1 MILLA
6 DVGASTAK
14 VVYLGSMFPE
24 ARSVQMVYKGFN
36 PTYDTEEVI
45 YERISSWSTPKGSKN
60 DVHSVILYGAGCM
73 QLDRAQKVFRVLKKH
88 YFNASIKVHSDLL
101 APIHTNQSQA
111 GYYAILGTGS
121 VGCYFDGQSIH
132 LLQPSLGFLMNDTG
146 SGFHIGKVFLT
157 RLLTGDIAHKSLII
171 GIQEEWGNP
180 LQQVDWVSVEN
191 DLIFQSSVASL
202 AKIIATYQ
210 EDASI
215 RSVLFECFE
224 LWVNDLVKHGQDPIN
239 KLHLSGSVGF
249 HFKGVIQEVLSTKG
263 IQIGQCIASPM
274 TVLEKRLNV
283 V

>member
-24 ARSVQMVYKGFN
+24 GKTTQIVYKGFN
-36 PTYDTEEVI
+36 PTYHTEEEL
-45 YERISSWSTPKGSKN
+45 YERIRRWSVPNGTTK
-60 DVHSVILYGAGCM
+60 DVHSVIFYGAGCM
-73 QLDRAQKVFRVLKKH
+73 RLDRAQKVSGALKK
-88 YFNASIKVHSDLL
+88 YFPNASINVYSDLL
-101 APIHTNQSQA
+101 APIHINQSQA

-121 VGCYFDGQSIH
+121 VCCYFDGQFIH
-132 LLQPSLGFLMNDTG
+132 LLQPSLGFLINDTG
-146 SGFHIGKVFLT
+146 SGFHLGKACLT
-157 RLLTGDIAHKSLII
+157 RLLSGDLAHKSLLLK
-171 GIQEEWGNP
+171 IQEQWGYP
-180 LQQVDWVSVEN
+180 LRKVDWVSVEN

-224 LWVNDLVKHGQDPIN
+224 LWVDDLVKHGQNPIN

-249 HFKGVIQEVLSTKG
+249 HFKGVIQEVLSAKG
-263 IQIGQCIASPM
+263 IQIGQCLSLIHI
-274 TVLEKRLNV
+274 
-283 V
+283 

>member
-24 ARSVQMVYKGFN
+24 GKTTQIVYKGFN
-36 PTYDTEEVI
+36 PTYHTEEEL
-45 YERISSWSTPKGSKN
+45 YERIRRWSVPNGTTK
-60 DVHSVILYGAGCM
+60 DVHSVIFYGAGCM
-73 QLDRAQKVFRVLKKH
+73 RLDRAQKVSGALKK
-88 YFNASIKVHSDLL
+88 YFPNASINVYSDLL
-101 APIHTNQSQA
+101 APIHINQSQA

-121 VGCYFDGQSIH
+121 VCCYFDGQFIH
-132 LLQPSLGFLMNDTG
+132 LLQPSLGFLINDTG
-146 SGFHIGKVFLT
+146 SGFHLGKACLT
-157 RLLTGDIAHKSLII
+157 RLLSGDLAHKSLLLK
-171 GIQEEWGNP
+171 IQEQWGYP
-180 LQQVDWVSVEN
+180 LRKVDWVSVEN

-224 LWVNDLVKHGQDPIN
+224 LWVDDLVKHGQNPIN

>member
-14 VVYLGSMFPE
+14 VVYLGSMFP
-24 ARSVQMVYKGFN
+24 QGKTTQIVYKGFN
-36 PTYDTEEVI
+36 PTYHTEEEL
-45 YERISSWSTPKGSKN
+45 YERIRRWSVPNGTTK
-60 DVHSVILYGAGCM
+60 DVHSVIFYGAGCM
-73 QLDRAQKVFRVLKKH
+73 RLDRAQKVSGALKK
-88 YFNASIKVHSDLL
+88 YFPNASINVYSDLL
-101 APIHTNQSQA
+101 APIHINQSQA

-121 VGCYFDGQSIH
+121 VCCYFDGQFIH
-132 LLQPSLGFLMNDTG
+132 LLQPSLGFLINDTG
-146 SGFHIGKVFLT
+146 SGFHLGKACLT
-157 RLLTGDIAHKSLII
+157 RLLSGDLAHKSLLLK
-171 GIQEEWGNP
+171 IQEQWGYP
-180 LQQVDWVSVEN
+180 LRKVDWVSVEN

-224 LWVNDLVKHGQDPIN
+224 LWVDDLVKHGQNPIN

>member
-14 VVYLGSMFPE
+14 VVYIGSMYSE
-24 ARSVQMVYKGFN
+24 ERSVQMVYKGFN
-36 PTYDTEEVI
+36 PSYHTEEEL
-45 YERISSWSTPKGSKN
+45 YERISRWSVPN
-60 DVHSVILYGAGCM
+60 DNTDGVRSIIFYGAGCM

-88 YFNASIKVHSDLL
+88 FFNASIKVYSDLL

-121 VGCYFDGQSIH
+121 VCCYFDGQSIH
-132 LLQPSLGFLMNDTG
+132 LLQPSLGFLINDTG

-157 RLLTGDIAHKSLII
+157 RLLTGDIVHKSLII

-191 DLIFQSSVASL
+191 DLIFQSRVASL

-215 RSVLFECFE
+215 RSVLLDCFE
-224 LWVNDLVKHGQDPIN
+224 LWVNDLVKHGQDPIK

-249 HFKGVIQEVLSTKG
+249 HFKGVIQEVLSAKG

-283 V
+283 A